1 MQSMNPTKRVAAL
14 AAAVVLLAP
23 AAVVA
28 TSVPASAAVKKYSSC
43 AKLVKVYPHGVA
55 KSAAAAQ
62 RQVNQGY
69 GRPAYGAKAKKV
81 YAKNKGN
88 LDRDKDGTACE
99 R

>member
-1 MQSMNPTKRVAAL
+1 MTTCKRAVASAFV
-14 AAAVVLLAP
+14 AVLLAP
-23 AAVVA
+23 AAVMA
-28 TSVPASAAVKKYSSC
+28 TSAPASAAGKYYASC
-43 AKLVKVYPHGVA
+43 AKLTKDFPHGVA

-81 YAKNKGN
+81 YAKNKGR